1 MFDKVKIGTRFH
13 IALGLIALMVI
24 AVAVSGYLGLQ
35 HVTQTSEEVLLRDA
49 QIAERALSAR
59 SSSLQLR
66 RYEKDYFL
74 NIGAPEKQ
82 AEYLEKW
89 KKAFGDLSQ
98 QLTDLDGMIASQ
110 KDHDILKTMREDL
123 AAYDAG
129 FAKVGAAVR
138 AGTLATPQ
146 AANIEITQYKN
157 SIRRME
163 ATAGA
168 LGGESD
174 YRMRERMKLLSAD
187 VKDTNIQM
195 TIAAL
200 LAVAVA
206 LLMGTRLSRSVTVPV
221 HDMVSVARRMAAGD
235 LSSPVLVTAHDEM
248 GELQAALKAINER
261 LARSGHVAVS

>member
-1 MFDKVKIGTRFH
+1 
-13 IALGLIALMVI
+13 
-24 AVAVSGYLGLQ
+24 
-35 HVTQTSEEVLLRDA
+35 
-49 QIAERALSAR
+49 
-59 SSSLQLR
+59 
-66 RYEKDYFL
+66 
-74 NIGAPEKQ
+74 
-82 AEYLEKW
+82 
-89 KKAFGDLSQ
+89 
-98 QLTDLDGMIASQ
+98 
-110 KDHDILKTMREDL
+110 
-123 AAYDAG
+123 
-129 FAKVGAAVR
+129 
-138 AGTLATPQ
+138 
-146 AANIEITQYKN
+146 
-157 SIRRME
+157 ME